1 MLIPSAVQ
9 VDNYIRN
16 IPSGRTANVKDIR
29 IDQAKA
35 SGAEISCPVVTGIQL
50 RVVAEAANEDLQA
63 GANLSEVI
71 PIWRVIG
78 PKTPT
83 LKKLSYDTD
92 FIMMMRKQE
101 GLGV

>member
-29 IDQAKA
+29 IDLAKA

-63 GANLSEVI
+63 GANLSEI
-71 PIWRVIG
+71 TPIWRVID